1 MTNRILYWTSRFWP
15 HIGGVEVLGLHLI
28 PVLQSQGMQVQ
39 VVTSHSGLDL
49 PDEAE
54 INGIP
59 IRRFHFLT
67 SLTHR
72 DLGQM
77 AQARRELAS
86 LKHSFQP
93 DLVHLHFS
101 GPESLFHWQTQSAH
115 PAPTLMTIHAIPNE
129 LQAQNS
135 LLAQTLRRSTW
146 ITTVSTVM
154 LERLRQLVTEIERRS
169 SVIYN
174 GVASPA
180 EYATPL
186 SVDPPVFLCVGRL
199 VSWKGFDVAVD
210 AFAKVLTLF
219 PQARLIIAGDGP
231 ARADLEA
238 QVEALQIT
246 AAVNFLG
253 WVQPEDVPGWINQCS
268 AVLIPSRQDE
278 NLPIVAIQA
287 AQMAR
292 PVIASRV
299 SGLPEIVLDRVTGL
313 LIEPDQPQALANAM
327 IDLSRRQEAAHHL
340 GVANQAFA
348 AQHFNL
354 QQCATAYHALYQR
367 LIAAAVHQGAED
379 A

>member
-129 LQAQNS
+129 LQAQKFS
-135 LLAQTLRRSTW
+135 
-146 ITTVSTVM
+146 
-154 LERLRQLVTEIERRS
+154 
-169 SVIYN
+169 
-174 GVASPA
+174 
-180 EYATPL
+180 
-186 SVDPPVFLCVGRL
+186 
-199 VSWKGFDVAVD
+199 
-210 AFAKVLTLF
+210 
-219 PQARLIIAGDGP
+219 ARTN
-231 ARADLEA
+231 
-238 QVEALQIT
+238 T
-246 AAVNFLG
+246 A
-253 WVQPEDVPGWINQCS
+253 P
-268 AVLIPSRQDE
+268 
-278 NLPIVAIQA
+278 
-287 AQMAR
+287 
-292 PVIASRV
+292 
-299 SGLPEIVLDRVTGL
+299 
-313 LIEPDQPQALANAM
+313 
-327 IDLSRRQEAAHHL
+327 IDLDHNRLHGNAGKAPPACDRDRETLIGHL
-340 GVANQAFA
+340 QWCCFA
-348 AQHFNL
+348 
-354 QQCATAYHALYQR
+354 R
-367 LIAAAVHQGAED
+367 
-379 A
+379 